1 MILANNWKFLLKL
14 FFFKKKGLYIIF
26 DDVPER
32 NEVFLDLKNVILG
45 YSKKQFSKEF
55 GQIFF
60 GFVFLRKRL
69 DDVLDRKDGF

>member
-1 MILANNWKFLLKL
+1 M
-14 FFFKKKGLYIIF
+14 IF

-55 GQIFF
+55 CQIFF
-60 GFVFLRKRL
+60 EFVFLRKRL
-69 DDVLDRKDGF
+69 DDVLDRKEGFLNNKSVIWK

>member
-45 YSKKQFSKEF
+45 
-55 GQIFF
+55 
-60 GFVFLRKRL
+60 
-69 DDVLDRKDGF
+69 

>member
-1 MILANNWKFLLKL
+1 M
-14 FFFKKKGLYIIF
+14 IF

-32 NEVFLDLKNVILG
+32 NEVFLDLKHVILG
-45 YSKKQFSKEF
+45 YSKKHFSKEF

-60 GFVFLRKRL
+60 EFVFLRKRL